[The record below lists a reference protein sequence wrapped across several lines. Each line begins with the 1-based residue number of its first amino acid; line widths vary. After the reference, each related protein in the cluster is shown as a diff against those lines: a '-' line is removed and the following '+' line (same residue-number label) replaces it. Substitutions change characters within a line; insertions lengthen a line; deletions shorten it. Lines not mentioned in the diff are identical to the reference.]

1 MPLRTLARLFS
12 RTGASRPSD
21 ASLTDTTEDGTDA
34 DDLRRA
40 RRHEYYWHNAQK
52 KLDLRRLDG
61 FGALAERIRADGR
74 TYLHVDRLYT
84 LWQAVAGMPP
94 GATAVIEVGVFRGGS
109 AKFLAEALRMRGLS
123 LPVYACD
130 TFAGH
135 AVVDGAI
142 DGRHEVGK
150 QFLRVD
156 AEEVRAYL
164 ATRPEVQVLDG
175 DIHDTAARIDP
186 GHVFGV
192 AHIDVDVY
200 PPTRF
205 CLEHFAPRVVAGGMM
220 VVDDYGFKTCPGAK
234 KAVDEFAASN
244 PGFRLLHL
252 MTGQAVLIKLA

>member
-1 MPLRTLARLFS
+1 MLRTLARLLS
-12 RTGASRPSD
+12 RAGSSSPAVAPL
-21 ASLTDTTEDGTDA
+21 AETDDSGSDA

-61 FGALAERIRADGR
+61 FGALAERVRADGR

-84 LWQAVAGMPP
+84 LWQAVMGMPP
-94 GATAVIEVGVFRGGS
+94 GATAAIEVGVFRGGS
-109 AKFLAEALRMRGLS
+109 TMFIAEALRLRGLS
-123 LPVYACD
+123 MPVYACD

-135 AVVDGAI
+135 AVVDGTI
-142 DGRHEVGK
+142 DGRHEVGR

-156 AEEVRAYL
+156 AADVREYL
-164 ATRPEVQVLDG
+164 AVRPEVHVLAG
-175 DIHDTAARIDP
+175 DIHDTAAQIDP
-186 GHVFGV
+186 QHVFGV

-205 CLEHFAPRVVAGGMM
+205 CLERLAPRVVAGGMI

-234 KAVDEFAASN
+234 KAVDEFAAAN